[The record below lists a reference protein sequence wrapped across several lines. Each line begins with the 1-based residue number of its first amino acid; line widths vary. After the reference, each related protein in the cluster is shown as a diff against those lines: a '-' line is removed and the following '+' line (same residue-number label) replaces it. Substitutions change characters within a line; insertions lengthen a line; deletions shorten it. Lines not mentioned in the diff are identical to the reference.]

1 MAIKARIRYI
11 DKELGRTIEP
21 DEIIPTKSKD
31 RIKKLL
37 AMNVAYEVKDEPK
50 ASADMPKMLMALK
63 GAAGETH

>member
-37 AMNVAYEVKDEPK
+37 AMNVAYEVKHEPK
-50 ASADMPKMLMALK
+50 ASADK
-63 GAAGETH
+63 

>member
-11 DKELGRTIEP
+11 DKELGRVIEAN
-21 DEIIPTKSKD
+21 EIIPTKNKE

-50 ASADMPKMLMALK
+50 ASAEK
-63 GAAGETH
+63 